1 MKKILVVDD
10 QAEVRELVEVTL
22 RSEEYEIIQAKSAS
36 EAIEKAKSEKPDLII
51 LDIMMPGGMDGYE
64 VCKILKSDSTTKQIT
79 IIFLTAKGQEVDKEK
94 GFDAGGDGYFA
105 KPFSPLK
112 LIEKIENIFGQE

>member
-10 QAEVRELVEVTL
+10 QEEVRELVEVTL
-22 RSEEYEIIQAKSAS
+22 RSEEYGIIQAKSGS
-36 EAIEKAKSEKPDLII
+36 EAIEKAKAEKPDLII

-64 VCKILKSDSTTKQIT
+64 VCKTLKTDPSTKEIT

-94 GFDAGGDGYFA
+94 GFDAGGDGYFS

-112 LIEKIENIFGQE
+112 LIEKIEEVFKQE

>member
-22 RSEEYEIIQAKSAS
+22 RSEEFEIIQAKSAL

-51 LDIMMPGGMDGYE
+51 LDIMMPNFDGIAT
-64 VCKILKSDSTTKQIT
+64 CKILKRNPITKKIPV
-79 IIFLTAKGQEVDKEK
+79 IFLTAKHGKEDVK
-94 GFDAGGDGYFA
+94 AALQAGGKDYVM
-105 KPFSPLK
+105 KPFQP
-112 LIEKIENIFGQE
+112 G

>member
-64 VCKILKSDSTTKQIT
+64 VCKILKSDPATKKIT

-112 LIEKIENIFGQE
+112 LIEKIEEVFKQE